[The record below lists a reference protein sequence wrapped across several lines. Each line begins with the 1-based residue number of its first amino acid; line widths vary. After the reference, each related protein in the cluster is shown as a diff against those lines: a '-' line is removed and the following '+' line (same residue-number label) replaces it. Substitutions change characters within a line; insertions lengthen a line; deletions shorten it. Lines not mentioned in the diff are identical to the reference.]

1 MSVCVACNKPLEV
14 ELERDEDEDYEA
26 GASSSGKGPAA
37 APETVP
43 DDVQLNCGCHF
54 HW

>member
-1 MSVCVACNKPLEV
+1 MSVCVACNNPLEV
-14 ELERDEDEDYEA
+14 EVDRDSDDEYEH
-26 GASSSGKGPAA
+26 GASSSSKAPAA

-43 DDVQLNCGCHF
+43 DDVKMNCGCHF

>member
-1 MSVCVACNKPLEV
+1 MATCVACQRPLV
-14 ELERDEDEDYEA
+14 LELEPDEDEDIEM
-26 GASSSGKGPAA
+26 GGSSSGKAPALE
-37 APETVP
+37 PETVP

>member
-1 MSVCVACNKPLEV
+1 MSVCVVCNKALEV
-14 ELERDEDEDYEA
+14 EIEPDSDDEYEN
-26 GASSSGKGPAA
+26 GASSSGKALAA

-43 DDVQLNCGCHF
+43 DDVQLQCGCHF